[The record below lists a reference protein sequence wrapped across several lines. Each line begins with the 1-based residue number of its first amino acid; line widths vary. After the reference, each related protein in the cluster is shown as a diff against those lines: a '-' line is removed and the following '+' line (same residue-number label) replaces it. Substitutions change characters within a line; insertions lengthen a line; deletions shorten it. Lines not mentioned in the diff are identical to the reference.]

1 MDPSADDGPDLSR
14 PRTSGSWG
22 ESTLGAT
29 SPAKVP
35 AAGAAVPRA
44 SRLQILFRVVGLLV
58 AAIAFYFLLP
68 QLLDVWEQIPKLTSI
83 KWWFVVILPLEAGS
97 FACQWKLTRTAL
109 PQVSWFVAA
118 TAQLASNA
126 IAKVVPGG
134 AAVGGATGYRMLS
147 VSGVN
152 RATAGAALAATAIV
166 SNGVLFALP
175 MVAVLGSILT
185 APVPGDLAV
194 IAWGGALLFLVLF
207 AIVFT
212 LVRFD
217 RPLWAVGHLVERVSG
232 WLLRHVIG
240 PVRSWSSRMPVGRQ
254 HRDDGR
260 VDDGRDDDVRVG
272 RGVVRVGAQ
281 QEPLPIATSGPTAS
295 GFVHQ
300 RDIMVSTL
308 GPRWRTALA
317 AAVGNWG
324 LDYLALVAAIYAVT
338 GAKPKLSL
346 ILLAYGAAAVLSM
359 IPITPGGLGF
369 VELGLT
375 AALVAAGIKPADALL
390 ATLAYRVVSY
400 WLPLPAGLVASILFR
415 RRYGRVPDPPDL
427 GVTNATG

>member
-1 MDPSADDGPDLSR
+1 MDIDPERR
-14 PRTSGSWG
+14 PPRSGRPAL
-22 ESTLGAT
+22 EPTLGAT
-29 SPAKVP
+29 TPASMPPEDIAVEP
-35 AAGAAVPRA
+35 ATWPRILGRVLALLA
-44 SRLQILFRVVGLLV
+44 S
-58 AAIAFYFLLP
+58 AIALYLLLP

-118 TAQLASNA
+118 TAQLVSNA
-126 IAKVVPGG
+126 VSKVVPGG
-134 AAVGGATGYRMLS
+134 AAVGAATGYRMLS

-152 RATAGAALAATAIV
+152 RPTAGAALAATSIV

-175 MVAVLGSILT
+175 MVAVVGSILT

-194 IAWGGALLFLVLF
+194 IAWGGALLFGVLF
-207 AIVFT
+207 ALVFT

-217 RPLWAVGHLVERVSG
+217 RPLNAVGRWVERIG
-232 WLLRHVIG
+232 HWVILHIIL
-240 PVRSWSSRMPVGRQ
+240 PARRVMRLK
-254 HRDDGR
+254 HRWQADHQGDPGGDG
-260 VDDGRDDDVRVG
+260 GS
-272 RGVVRVGAQ
+272 A
-281 QEPLPIATSGPTAS
+281 EPSIGGPTAA
-295 GFVHQ
+295 GLVQQ
-300 RDIMVSTL
+300 RDVMVATL

-415 RRYGRVPDPPDL
+415 RRYGKVDDAR
-427 GVTNATG
+427 VTNATA

>member
-1 MDPSADDGPDLSR
+1 MTVPLDPLGSPDPQAPEEPGGSR
-14 PRTSGSWG
+14 TRTSGSWG

-29 SPAKVP
+29 TPATVP
-35 AAGAAVPRA
+35 SADTAVPRA
-44 SRLQILFRVVGLLV
+44 SRLQILFRVVMLLV

-68 QLLDVWEQIPKLTSI
+68 QLLDVWEQIPKLTAI

-109 PQVSWFVAA
+109 PQVSWFVAG

-217 RPLWAVGHLVERVSG
+217 RPLWAVGGLIERVSG
-232 WLLRHVIG
+232 WLIRHVVG
-240 PVRSWSSRMPVGRQ
+240 PVRDWSSRMPVHRQ
-254 HRDDGR
+254 HQDDSA
-260 VDDGRDDDVRVG
+260 VG
-272 RGVVRVGAQ
+272 RTFAQ
-281 QEPLPIATSGPTAS
+281 PAPLPATLRGPTAE
-295 GFVHQ
+295 GFVRQ

-308 GPRWRTALA
+308 GPRWRTALV

-400 WLPLPAGLVASILFR
+400 WLPLPAGLVATILFR
-415 RRYGRVPDPPDL
+415 RRYGHVPDPPDL

>member
-1 MDPSADDGPDLSR
+1 VTAPMDPRADSSPEPSR
-14 PRTSGSWG
+14 SRTSGSRTSGSWA

-29 SPAKVP
+29 TPASVP
-35 AAGAAVPRA
+35 PEGQPAPPA
-44 SRLQILFRVVGLLV
+44 SRLRILGRILALIITAVTL
-58 AAIAFYFLLP
+58 YYLLP
-68 QLLDVWEQIPKLTSI
+68 QLLDVWAQIPKLTSI

-118 TAQLASNA
+118 TSQLASNA

-207 AIVFT
+207 AVVFT

-232 WLLRHVIG
+232 WLIRHVVG
-240 PVRSWSSRMPVGRQ
+240 PVRRWSMPSLR
-254 HRDDGR
+254 HHHDGH
-260 VDDGRDDDVRVG
+260 D
-272 RGVVRVGAQ
+272 GAQ
-281 QEPLPIATSGPTAS
+281 KDVVPASPGGPTAE

-308 GPRWRTALA
+308 GPRWRTALV

-346 ILLAYGAAAVLSM
+346 VLLAYGAAAVLSM

-400 WLPLPAGLVASILFR
+400 WLPLPAGLVATILFR
-415 RRYGRVPDPPDL
+415 RRYGRVPAEEPPDL
-427 GVTNATG
+427 DVTNATT

>member
-1 MDPSADDGPDLSR
+1 VSSSAEPAPKPTKPAR
-14 PRTSGSWG
+14 PTL
-22 ESTLGAT
+22 EPALGAT
-29 SPAKVP
+29 RPASVPPDDADVSPASW
-35 AAGAAVPRA
+35 R
-44 SRLQILFRVVGLLV
+44 RVGLRIFMLV
-58 AAIAFYFLLP
+58 LSAVVLYFLLP

-83 KWWFVVILPLEAGS
+83 KWWFVVILPLEASS

-118 TAQLASNA
+118 TSQLVSNA
-126 IAKVVPGG
+126 VSKAVPGG
-134 AAVGGATGYRMLS
+134 AAVGAAAGYRMLS

-152 RATAGAALAATAIV
+152 RATAGAALAATSIV

-175 MVAVLGSILT
+175 MVAVAGSILT

-207 AIVFT
+207 AVVFT

-217 RPLWAVGHLVERVSG
+217 RPLRAVGRVVERSG
-232 WLLRHVIG
+232 HWIILHVVL
-240 PVRSWSSRMPVGRQ
+240 PVRRLMRIK
-254 HRDDGR
+254 HRWKA
-260 VDDGRDDDVRVG
+260 
-272 RGVVRVGAQ
+272 GA
-281 QEPLPIATSGPTAS
+281 EPDTDELDPSTQPSLGGPTAA
-295 GFVHQ
+295 GIVEQ

-324 LDYLALVAAIYAVT
+324 FDYLALVAAIYAVT
-338 GAKPKLSL
+338 GSKPKLSL

-375 AALVAAGIKPADALL
+375 TALVAAGIKPADALL

-400 WLPLPAGLVASILFR
+400 WLPLPAGLVASIVFR
-415 RRYGRVPDPPDL
+415 RRYGKVNDGR
-427 GVTNATG
+427 VTNATA

>member
-1 MDPSADDGPDLSR
+1 VPDPDVDIDPERKR
-14 PRTSGSWG
+14 PRPAL
-22 ESTLGAT
+22 EPTLGAT
-29 SPAKVP
+29 TPATMPPEGVEVEP
-35 AAGAAVPRA
+35 ATWPHIVGRVLALIA
-44 SRLQILFRVVGLLV
+44 S
-58 AAIAFYFLLP
+58 AIALYFLLP

-97 FACQWKLTRTAL
+97 FGCQWKLTRTAL

-118 TAQLASNA
+118 TAQLVSNA
-126 IAKVVPGG
+126 VSKVVPGG
-134 AAVGGATGYRMLS
+134 AAVGAATGYRMLS

-152 RATAGAALAATAIV
+152 RPTAGAALAATSIV

-175 MVAVLGSILT
+175 MVAVVGSILT

-194 IAWGGALLFLVLF
+194 IAWGGALLFGVLF
-207 AIVFT
+207 ALVFT

-217 RPLWAVGHLVERVSG
+217 RPLNAVGRWVEHIG
-232 WLLRHVIG
+232 HWLILHIIMPTRRIMKVKHRWQAEYQG
-240 PVRSWSSRMPVGRQ
+240 EPVA
-254 HRDDGR
+254 DGEP
-260 VDDGRDDDVRVG
+260 
-272 RGVVRVGAQ
+272 
-281 QEPLPIATSGPTAS
+281 QEPSIGGPTAA
-295 GFVHQ
+295 GLVHQ
-300 RDIMVSTL
+300 RDVMVATL

-415 RRYGRVPDPPDL
+415 RRYGKVDVR
-427 GVTNATG
+427 VTNATA

>member
-1 MDPSADDGPDLSR
+1 MTMPMDPASGDAADTSR
-14 PRTSGSWG
+14 TRTSGSWG

-29 SPAKVP
+29 TPVTVPPVGSVPPKASPLRILW
-35 AAGAAVPRA
+35 RA
-44 SRLQILFRVVGLLV
+44 LGLLASAV
-58 AAIAFYFLLP
+58 IFYLLLP
-68 QLLDVWEQIPKLTSI
+68 QVLDVWEQIPRLTAI

-126 IAKVVPGG
+126 IAKVMPAG

-207 AIVFT
+207 AVVFT

-217 RPLWAVGHLVERVSG
+217 RPLWLLGHLVERVAG
-232 WLLRHVIG
+232 WLIRHVVA
-240 PVRSWSSRMPVGRQ
+240 PVQRWGARMGERRPHLAGHGHSGAGASSPP
-254 HRDDGR
+254 
-260 VDDGRDDDVRVG
+260 
-272 RGVVRVGAQ
+272 A
-281 QEPLPIATSGPTAS
+281 GPTAA
-295 GFVHQ
+295 GFVRQ

-308 GPRWRTALA
+308 GPRWRTALV

-338 GAKPKLSL
+338 GAKPRLSL

-359 IPITPGGLGF
+359 IPLTPGGLGF

-415 RRYGRVPDPPDL
+415 RRYGRVPADEPPDL

>member
-1 MDPSADDGPDLSR
+1 LILSA
-14 PRTSGSWG
+14 
-22 ESTLGAT
+22 
-29 SPAKVP
+29 
-35 AAGAAVPRA
+35 
-44 SRLQILFRVVGLLV
+44 VVLYL
-58 AAIAFYFLLP
+58 LLP

-83 KWWFVVILPLEAGS
+83 KWWFVVILPLEGGS

-109 PQVSWFVAA
+109 PQVSWFVAS
-118 TAQLASNA
+118 TSQLVSNA
-126 IAKVVPGG
+126 VSKAVPGG
-134 AAVGGATGYRMLS
+134 AAVGAAAGYRMLS

-152 RATAGAALAATAIV
+152 RATAGAALAATSIV

-175 MVAVLGSILT
+175 MVAVAGSILT

-194 IAWGGALLFLVLF
+194 IAWGGALLFLALF
-207 AIVFT
+207 ALVFT

-217 RPLWAVGHLVERVSG
+217 RPLNAVGRVVERAGHWVILHIVLPARRIMG
-232 WLLRHVIG
+232 LRRRWQSSTEPSRPTDRSPNSPGAPSIG
-240 PVRSWSSRMPVGRQ
+240 
-254 HRDDGR
+254 
-260 VDDGRDDDVRVG
+260 
-272 RGVVRVGAQ
+272 
-281 QEPLPIATSGPTAS
+281 GPTAA
-295 GFVHQ
+295 GIVQQ

-338 GAKPKLSL
+338 GSKPKLSL

-375 AALVAAGIKPADALL
+375 TALVAAGIRPADALL
-390 ATLAYRVVSY
+390 ATLAYRVASY
-400 WLPLPAGLVASILFR
+400 WLPLPAGLVASIVFR
-415 RRYGRVPDPPDL
+415 RRYGKVDEGR
-427 GVTNATG
+427 VTNATA

>member
-1 MDPSADDGPDLSR
+1 MDPELGDRADHPRGMLSGPLR
-14 PRTSGSWG
+14 

-29 SPAKVP
+29 TPASVP
-35 AAGAAVPRA
+35 PEGPPPPPA
-44 SRLQILFRVVGLLV
+44 SRTRVLVRILLLIVGLVTL
-58 AAIAFYFLLP
+58 YFLLP
-68 QLLDVWEQIPKLTSI
+68 QLLDVWEQIPRLTSI

-109 PQVSWFVAA
+109 PQVTWFVAG
-118 TAQLASNA
+118 TAQLSSNA
-126 IAKVVPGG
+126 VSKVVPGG
-134 AAVGGATGYRMLS
+134 AAVGAATGYRMLS

-152 RATAGAALAATAIV
+152 RATAGAALAATSIV
-166 SNGVLFALP
+166 SNGVLLALP
-175 MVAVLGSILT
+175 VVALAGSILT

-207 AIVFT
+207 GLVFT

-217 RPLWAVGHLVERVSG
+217 RPLQSVGRTVERVAG

-240 PVRSWSSRMPVGRQ
+240 PARQWLSPKLHHGRPGAPVSG
-254 HRDDGR
+254 
-260 VDDGRDDDVRVG
+260 
-272 RGVVRVGAQ
+272 
-281 QEPLPIATSGPTAS
+281 GPTAA
-295 GFVHQ
+295 GIVQQ
-300 RDIMVSTL
+300 RDIMVATL

-324 LDYLALVAAIYAVT
+324 LDYFALVAAIYAVT
-338 GAKPKLSL
+338 GANPKLSL

-375 AALVAAGIKPADALL
+375 TALVAAGINGADALL

-400 WLPLPAGLVASILFR
+400 WLPLPAGLAASILFR
-415 RRYGRVPDPPDL
+415 RRYGRVDEL
-427 GVTNATG
+427 GVTNATA

>member
-1 MDPSADDGPDLSR
+1 MTVPLDPVGSPGPQTPDEPAGSR
-14 PRTSGSWG
+14 TRTSGSWG

-29 SPAKVP
+29 TPAKVP
-35 AAGAAVPRA
+35 SADTPVPRA
-44 SRLQILFRVVGLLV
+44 SRLQIVFRVMALIVT
-58 AAIAFYFLLP
+58 AITLYFLLP

-217 RPLWAVGHLVERVSG
+217 QPLWAVGGLIERVSG
-232 WLLRHVIG
+232 WLIRHVVG
-240 PVRSWSSRMPVGRQ
+240 PIRSWSSRMPVHRQ
-254 HRDDGR
+254 HPDDRDDSA
-260 VDDGRDDDVRVG
+260 VG
-272 RGVVRVGAQ
+272 RTFAQ
-281 QEPLPIATSGPTAS
+281 PAPPPATLRGPTAE
-295 GFVHQ
+295 GFVRQ

-308 GPRWRTALA
+308 GPRWRTALV

-400 WLPLPAGLVASILFR
+400 WLPLPAGLVATILFR
-415 RRYGRVPDPPDL
+415 RRYGHVPDPPDL